1 MDSNLSFLRDLVAID
16 SVNPS
21 LVPGA
26 AGEWTIAHRIALEM
40 HRVGLEDVRL
50 TEVAPRRPNVVG
62 VLAGAKPG
70 RMLMLCGH
78 MDTDGV
84 TGMRAPFVPQE
95 RDSRL
100 FGRGA
105 QDMKGGVAAMVGA
118 AAALTDAGGLPA
130 GRLVVAAVGRLIAL
144 ARIALH
150 DTPQGRVGF
159 ERRRIDPDRLSRDQA
174 AVGQPLVQSV
184 RGLHGGGG
192 QQQRHDPGW

>member
-26 AGEWTIAHRIALEM
+26 AGEWTITHRISSEM

-50 TEVAPRRPNVVG
+50 TEVAPRHPNVVG

-70 RMLMLCGH
+70 RTLMLCDH

-84 TGMRAPFVPQE
+84 TEMTAPFDSQE

-105 QDMKGGVAAMVGA
+105 DDIQ
-118 AAALTDAGGLPA
+118 TS
-130 GRLVVAAVGRLIAL
+130 GR
-144 ARIALH
+144 
-150 DTPQGRVGF
+150 
-159 ERRRIDPDRLSRDQA
+159 
-174 AVGQPLVQSV
+174 
-184 RGLHGGGG
+184 
-192 QQQRHDPGW
+192 